1 MKKVVIGAL
10 AAVILALTASNVLLI
25 VKHERL
31 CATVKE
37 FGEQVSEHQSYIDEQ
52 VALILDN
59 LDSIKNRAD
68 AQYSQT
74 VGMKKTYDNLLD
86 EQKKKTVDI
95 TSKDTAVAE
104 VRKLAEKYYSEK
116 KYAAAY
122 KEFKKVL
129 SYQNDD
135 IKSREKK
142 MKSLY
147 YMNRSDSS
155 KYSEIL
161 EDIRILKTNGHF
173 DEESAK
179 IEASIMAENGGLN

>member
-1 MKKVVIGAL
+1 MKKVVIGVL
-10 AAVILALTASNVLLI
+10 AAMILALTASNVLLI

-37 FGEQVSEHQSYIDEQ
+37 FGEQVSEHQAYIDEQ

-129 SYQNDD
+129 SFQNDD

>member
-31 CATVKE
+31 CATVRE
-37 FGEQVSEHQSYIDEQ
+37 FGEQVSEHQAYIDEQ

-86 EQKKKTVDI
+86 EQKKKTVDT
-95 TSKDTAVAE
+95 TSKDSAVAE

-135 IKSREKK
+135 IKSRDKK